1 MSPRSRLLLVASL
14 ALAALCFGMPGFSGA
29 TYTARS
35 TNTTSTVSAA
45 ADWTPPTVAVTNPG
59 SPLSGSTTITATA
72 SDASGI
78 KSVLLQYA
86 AAGSSTWTDLC
97 AARTTAPYSCTWLT
111 TAVAD
116 GSYQLRATA
125 TDNADYSA
133 TSALVNVSVLNT
145 ATVLLADPG
154 DNLRGSVPLSA
165 TLAGYGN
172 QTITAFKI
180 EYSLADANSWTTI
193 CSGTTATVSCTWTTG
208 SLANSYDIRAN
219 ATVSGKTYVD
229 IAQGVTIDN
238 VAPTG
243 SITSPAKNTS
253 VSGTITLASSD
264 AADPV
269 SGIASVAFEYAPTGT
284 TGWVS
289 ACTALTSPYSCR
301 FDTTKALAAVYD
313 VRAVITDSA
322 GNVTNS
328 ASVTGVTINNA
339 VASVSVESPAAGAYV
354 SGTVPVTAN
363 ASTSTGVAKV
373 SIQAKT
379 GTAAFAEVC
388 SVTTSPY
395 TCSWNTGTTGVYSLQ
410 AVLTDKL
417 GATTTSAP
425 VTVNVDNSPLRGYD
439 VQATNSAS
447 GTVGRLNA
455 GDRIVLTYSNQVSLS
470 TILAGW
476 TGASTT
482 VAARVVD
489 GQSLAPAGG
498 TTDDT
503 FSVDG
508 VNLGTVN
515 LQGNFVRKR
524 TTATIPSSTMV
535 ASTTTVN
542 GLPATI
548 ITITLGTPSGSL
560 STVSTA
566 GTMRWTPSAAAKSSG
581 GTAVSTTP
589 VSESG
594 TADRDF

>member
-29 TYTARS
+29 TYTAKS
-35 TNTTSTVSAA
+35 ANGTSTVSAA

-72 SDASGI
+72 SDASGVAT
-78 KSVLLQYA
+78 VLLQYA
-86 AAGSSTWTDLC
+86 LVGSSTWTDLC
-97 AARTTAPYSCTWLT
+97 ATRTTAPYSCTWVT

-125 TDNADYSA
+125 TDTVGYSA
-133 TSALVNVSVLNT
+133 TSAVVSTSVLNT
-145 ATVLLADPG
+145 ATVTLADPG
-154 DNLRGSVPLSA
+154 DNLRGTVPLSA
-165 TLAGYGN
+165 TLSGYGN

-180 EYSLADANSWTTI
+180 EYSVADANSWATA
-193 CSGTTATVSCTWTTG
+193 CSGATATLSCSWNTG

-219 ATVSGKTYVD
+219 ATVGGKAYVD
-229 IAQGVTIDN
+229 LAQGVTVDN
-238 VAPTG
+238 LAPTG
-243 SITSPAKNTS
+243 SVTSPAKNAS
-253 VSGTITLASSD
+253 VSGTITLASD

-269 SGIASVAFEYAPTGT
+269 SGIGSVVFQYAPTGT
-284 TGWVS
+284 TTWVS
-289 ACTALTSPYSCR
+289 ACTVSTSPYSCR
-301 FDTTKALAAVYD
+301 FDTTKAAAAVYD
-313 VRAVITDSA
+313 FRAVITDSA
-322 GNVTNS
+322 GNITNS
-328 ASVTGVTINNA
+328 AGVTGVTINNA
-339 VASVSVESPAAGAYV
+339 VASVSVESPAAGSFV

-363 ASTSTGVAKV
+363 ASTTSGVAKV
-373 SIQAKT
+373 SIQART

-395 TCSWNTGTTGVYSLQ
+395 TCSWATGTATGAYDLR

-417 GATTTSAP
+417 GGTTISAT
-425 VTVNVDNSPLRGYD
+425 VTVNVDNSPLRAYD
-439 VQATNSAS
+439 VQATNSAA
-447 GTVGRLNA
+447 GTAGRLNA
-455 GDRIVLTYSNQVSLS
+455 GDRIVLAYSNAVTLT

-476 TGASTT
+476 NGNATT

-489 GQSLAPAGG
+489 GASLTPAAG

-515 LQGNFVRKR
+515 LQGNFVRKKV
-524 TTATIPSSTMV
+524 TATIPGSTMV

-542 GLPATI
+542 GATATV

-560 STVSTA
+560 TTNTTS
-566 GTMRWTPSAAAKSSG
+566 GTMRWTPSATAKSPT
-581 GTAVSTTP
+581 GTAVSTAP

-594 TADRDF
+594 TADKDF